1 MPETLQTS
9 ATSQAAANPLLQPW
23 QTPFE
28 TPPFA
33 EIAPEHFLP
42 AFERA
47 FAEHAAEIAAIAAD
61 PATPDFAN
69 TVTALERSGKLL
81 SRVSAV
87 FYDLVSAHSSPALL
101 EIDKEVSLRMAR
113 HWNPIMMNAVL
124 FGRIAML
131 RDNRATLGLSSEQMR
146 LLERTYT
153 RFHRAGA
160 GLDEAAKLRMA
171 GINERLAHLGTA
183 FSHHLLGDEQD
194 WFLELGEADLDGLPD
209 SFVAAARSAATERG
223 MAGKAIVT
231 LSRSSV
237 EPFLK
242 SSGRR
247 DLREKV
253 FRAFTARGDNG
264 NANDN
269 NAVIVEILS
278 LREESAKLLGFP
290 TFAAYRLEDSM
301 AKTPEAVRGLL
312 ERVWK
317 PARTRAL
324 ADRDA
329 LQALVAEEGGNF
341 ALAPWDW
348 RYYAEKLRQVRA
360 NFDDAAI
367 KPYLALDHMIEA
379 AFDCATRL
387 FGISFS
393 ERRDVPVWHPDVRVW
408 EVRDRAGRHKA
419 LFYGDYFARPSKR
432 SGAWMTSLRDQQKLD
447 GDVAPLIVNVCNFSK
462 GADGQPSLL
471 SPDDARTLFHEF
483 GHGLHGMLSDVT
495 YPSLSGTSVFTDFVE
510 LPSQLYEHWQEQ
522 PQVLRRFAR
531 HYQTGEPLPDDLL
544 KRFIAA
550 RKFNQGFATV
560 EFVSSALIDLEFH
573 TQPAAASR
581 DVRAFERRELEKIGM
596 PAEIALR
603 HRPQQFGHIFSGDH
617 YASGYYSYMW
627 SEVMD
632 ADAFGAFEEAGDI
645 FDPAVA
651 RRLHDDIYAS
661 GGSRDPEDAYVAF
674 RGREPEPDALLR
686 RRGLLETP
694 EAA

>member
-1 MPETLQTS
+1 MTETQEMT
-9 ATSQAAANPLLQPW
+9 ATAPGEVNPLLKPW

-33 EIAPEHFLP
+33 DVAPEHFLP
-42 AFERA
+42 AFEQA
-47 FAEHAAEIAAIAAD
+47 FADHAGEIAAITHD
-61 PATPDFAN
+61 PSEPDFAN

-81 SRVSAV
+81 SKVSAV
-87 FYDLVSAHSSPALL
+87 FHDLVSAHSNPALL

-124 FGRIAML
+124 FGRIAL
-131 RDNRATLGLSSEQMR
+131 LHDNRAALGLSPEQMR

-153 RFHRAGA
+153 RFHRSGA
-160 GLDEAAKLRMA
+160 GLDEAAKARMA
-171 GINERLAHLGTA
+171 EINERLAHLGTT
-183 FSHHLLGDEQD
+183 FSHHLLADEQD
-194 WFLELGEADLDGLPD
+194 WLLELGETDREGLSD
-209 SFVAAARSAATERG
+209 SFVAAAKSAAEERG
-223 MAGKAIVT
+223 MADKAIVT

-242 SSGRR
+242 TSGRR

-253 FRAFTARGDNG
+253 YKAFVARGDNA
-264 NANDN
+264 NTNDN
-269 NAVIVEILS
+269 NEIIVEILT
-278 LREESAKLLGFP
+278 LREESARLLGYP

-301 AKTPEAVRGLL
+301 AKTPQAVRGLL

-317 PARTRAL
+317 PARARAL
-324 ADRDA
+324 ADREA
-329 LQALVAEEGGNF
+329 LQALVTEEGGNF

-348 RYYAEKLRQVRA
+348 RYYAEKLRQISA

-387 FGISFS
+387 FGLSFS
-393 ERRDVPVWHPDVRVW
+393 ERRDIAVWHPDVRVW
-408 EVRDRAGRHKA
+408 EVKDAAGKHKA

-447 GDVAPLIVNVCNFSK
+447 GEIAPLIINVCNFSK
-462 GADGQPSLL
+462 GADGEPSLL

-522 PQVLRRFAR
+522 PQVLAQFAR
-531 HYQTGEPLPDDLL
+531 HYQTGEPLPDELL
-544 KRFIAA
+544 QRFIAA

-573 TQPAAASR
+573 TQPASEIG
-581 DVRAFERRELEKIGM
+581 DVRAFERQELEKIGM
-596 PAEIALR
+596 PAEISLR
-603 HRPQQFGHIFSGDH
+603 HRPQQFGHIFSGAH

-645 FDPAVA
+645 FDPVTAK
-651 RRLHDDIYAS
+651 RLHDDIYSS
-661 GGSRDPEDAYVAF
+661 GGSRDPEEAYVAF

-686 RRGLLETP
+686 RRGLLETS